1 MCAIITLDLSGDMP
15 LLFVLGLGAFVSG
28 VTMRLTDPLV
38 PAIARDLAVAP
49 ALVAVLATAFTF
61 AYATAQTF
69 VGALADTVGK
79 VRIIQVCLG
88 ALVLVSALT
97 ALAPTILMLFIARAM
112 AGAVTSGVFTIAL
125 GIVGDRVA
133 FAERQVALSN
143 LLMAVLIAQ
152 LFGQI
157 ASGFIAD
164 AYGWRAVA
172 WIAAGATAIAFIAT
186 ALWLKPRPDI
196 ERPPFNLTRI
206 RAANG
211 ELLRN
216 PVARACYAAVFVE
229 GTVVMGFFPFVA
241 VLLERRGAGGLIEAG
256 FVLGGFGLGGIT
268 YTLFVRGI
276 LARAGGMLN
285 VMRLGGLVSGAGY
298 LVYAS
303 AGPWQLEIVGF
314 VLVGLG
320 FYMMHGSLQTQVTE
334 VAPSNRATAVSLHSL
349 FFVLGQGVGPVV
361 FTVLTMAIGGTA
373 SAVIAGLVLGGLG
386 MTAAAA
392 IARHSEH
399 A

>member
-1 MCAIITLDLSGDMP
+1 MP

-38 PAIARDLAVAP
+38 PAIARDLAVTP

-61 AYATAQTF
+61 SYALSQTF

-79 VRIIQVCLG
+79 VRVVQVSLG
-88 ALVLVSALT
+88 VLVLISAMT
-97 ALAPTILMLFIARAM
+97 ALAPTILVLFIARAL
-112 AGAVTSGVFTIAL
+112 AGATTSGVFTIAL
-125 GIVGDRVA
+125 GIVGDRVP

-157 ASGFIAD
+157 ASGYIAD
-164 AYGWRAVA
+164 AFGWRAVA
-172 WIAAGATAIAFIAT
+172 WLAALATLLAFVAT
-186 ALWLKPRPDI
+186 ALWLKPRQNV

-211 ELLRN
+211 ELLAN

-268 YTLFVRGI
+268 YTIFVRRI
-276 LARAGGMLN
+276 LARLGGMLN
-285 VMRLGGLVSGAGY
+285 VMRLGGIISGSGY
-298 LVYAS
+298 LVYAA
-303 AGPWQLEIVGF
+303 AGPWQQEVAGF

-349 FFVLGQGVGPVV
+349 FFVLGQGVGPLV
-361 FTVLTMAIGGTA
+361 FTVLIALIGGTA
-373 SAVIAGLVLGGLG
+373 SAVVAGVVLSGLG
-386 MTAAAA
+386 VTAAAA
-392 IARHSEH
+392 MQPRSDH

>member
-1 MCAIITLDLSGDMP
+1 MP

-61 AYATAQTF
+61 SYAVAQTF

-79 VRIIQVCLG
+79 VRVIQVCLG
-88 ALVLVSALT
+88 VLVAISILT
-97 ALAPTILMLFIARAM
+97 ALAPDILALFIARAL
-112 AGAVTSGVFTIAL
+112 AGVFVSGVFTIAL

-152 LFGQI
+152 LGGQI
-157 ASGFIAD
+157 ASGFIAE
-164 AYGWRAVA
+164 AFGWRAVA
-172 WIAAGATAIAFIAT
+172 WLAAGATAIAFAAT
-186 ALWLKPRPDI
+186 AVWLLPRPNV
-196 ERPPFNLTRI
+196 ERPPFSLTRI
-206 RAANG
+206 RANNG
-211 ELLRN
+211 ALLAN
-216 PVARACYAAVFVE
+216 PVARACYGAVFVE
-229 GTVVMGFFPFVA
+229 GVLVMGFFPFVA

-256 FVLGGFGLGGIT
+256 FVLGGFGLGGIV
-268 YTLFVRGI
+268 YTILVRRI
-276 LARAGGMLN
+276 LDRAGGMLN
-285 VMRLGGLVSGAGY
+285 VMRLGGVISGSGY
-298 LVYAS
+298 LLFAA
-303 AGPWQLEIVGF
+303 AGPWQVEVAGF

-334 VAPSNRATAVSLHSL
+334 VAPANRATAVSLHSL
-349 FFVLGQGVGPVV
+349 FFVLGQGVGPLV
-361 FTVLTMAIGGTA
+361 FTATIALVGGTA
-373 SAVIAGLVLGGLG
+373 SAVMAGLVLCGLG
-386 MTAAAA
+386 ITAAAA
-392 IARHSEH
+392 IQRHSDH

>member
-1 MCAIITLDLSGDMP
+1 MP

-61 AYATAQTF
+61 SYATAQPF

-79 VRIIQVCLG
+79 VRVIQVCLA

-97 ALAPTILMLFIARAM
+97 ALAPTILVLFIARAL

-143 LLMAVLIAQ
+143 LLMAVLISQ

-157 ASGFIAD
+157 ASGFIAE
-164 AYGWRAVA
+164 AFGWRAVA
-172 WIAAGATAIAFIAT
+172 WFAAVATAVACVA
-186 ALWLKPRPDI
+186 AVLWLKPRGGV
-196 ERPPFNLTRI
+196 ERPPFNLVRI

-211 ELLRN
+211 EILRN
-216 PVARACYAAVFVE
+216 PTARACYAAVFVE
-229 GTVVMGFFPFVA
+229 GTLVMGFFPFVA

-268 YTLFVRGI
+268 YTVFVRRI
-276 LARAGGMLN
+276 LARGGGMLN
-285 VMRLGGLVSGAGY
+285 VMRIGGLISGSGY

-303 AGPWQLEIVGF
+303 AVPWQLEVVGF

-349 FFVLGQGVGPVV
+349 FFVLGQGVGPIV
-361 FTVLTMAIGGTA
+361 FTVLIALIGGTA
-373 SAVIAGLVLGGLG
+373 SAIVAGLVLCGLG
-386 MTAAAA
+386 ATAAAA
-392 IARHSEH
+392 IARHSQH